1 MAVATPV
8 LVVLVLVML
17 VVASTKKSIN
27 VHASSTTSETVHPAI
42 PLRPLRPQ
50 GDQLCLDVHGT
61 LESMVHVLR
70 LHDVPFYP
78 KHTARNTDDSTPAN
92 TTTHKDA
99 RLPLPLLVDLSPIH
113 RMMAAFGCGDQEDE
127 KTDKQTDESLP
138 ARTGTEQHETIPP
151 VPSTP
156 SAFTPLEERV
166 TAIRNATGNLS
177 LQHQQ
182 QQQQRRVRRNGDPVV
197 QAGQC
202 TLASVVNGTC
212 PGADSSRRLTITL
225 REDDHVDDSTDASGL
240 RGISD
245 SVNELTV
252 NGHVE
257 EAPLRWIVNNGVWAS
272 CTAVNLQGVQF
283 PTLQLSTLNP
293 MTRTL
298 TITVSD
304 SVLLRAIGADD
315 FHHTARLTAFRAI
328 NNSLTS
334 VPDVSNMT
342 SLSILNLHGNRIRCI
357 NDDTFNGLTLLQ
369 QLFFS
374 ENILSEIESRA
385 FDDLT
390 ALNRLILA
398 INDMSAIP
406 SGLFHRLTS
415 LTTLQLQQNPITKLD
430 ADVFAQ
436 LTMLERLTLERT
448 LLTQLPATLFRNTTR
463 LVRLDLAINFITSLD
478 ETVFSGLSSLEHL
491 QIFDNRLTSLPPGV
505 FKDLTTLTWLGILRN
520 DLTSLPDKLLEF
532 NPQLRTF
539 FCNDNDLASLP
550 ANLFVNNAAL
560 FRINLANNALRSIDT
575 ALESAKLSSLQFLD
589 VGNNQL
595 TRLQLT
601 RTLPS
606 LTLLGLDDNPMQE
619 LPDVTLTPSLET
631 LRLQNH
637 GIKHMDLAP
646 VLRLPSLEV
655 LELDALLQA
664 NSRAVLTDTNITSI
678 TRLSTLSLENV
689 DVSAAVPSFKQHPPL
704 SLNVL
709 HVGWPGA
716 MNRTLPITEVCRM
729 LKNSVRELRI
739 ANTDYRAIEL
749 CPDKT
754 FESLLLNDNRHLRSV
769 TVHNPL
775 RELNVSGCTQLTSI
789 DAPPIDILD
798 ISNTKFPPTGALCTR
813 WGRRVLFARK
823 LDEKAFNSIRTVGAL
838 TNCIDQVDVLDL
850 SGNTWLNNP
859 AEINRVAERRVVM
872 SDEEF
877 WTADLVAIP
886 NRRVPPI
893 LQLTDAPIDCAL
905 HLSNQDLRPR
915 TDTSV
920 LTTEIVFSFRCV
932 CAQGHHLSGNG
943 ECVEDVVPLAAIVAG
958 SVFAVLALSI
968 PLLVWLYRRYWRS
981 HKSDSL
987 HQQLL
992 NREREEVQ
1000 ALKRAWVIEYDELRM
1015 IKRVAAGA
1023 YGVVFKAE
1031 WDTVTVA
1038 VKVLQRTLSVD
1049 DRETAND
1056 IGNEV
1061 EFLQR
1066 TRHPNVVRF
1075 FGAGVNTNG
1084 SPFLVLE
1091 FVAMGSL
1098 KDLLERD
1105 MDAVLHEV
1113 RAQVLEA
1120 GDDDD
1125 DDDGDGEKNKL
1136 LGADVHEELTLVST
1150 SLESHR
1156 TSLELDE
1163 MMSVWDLKLQ
1173 LLRDVANG
1181 MAFIHSLDQMHR
1193 DLKSGN
1199 VLVSSRLRAKIT
1211 DFGSIRECLERG
1223 TDGNDDDDGDVEDG
1237 NRGDGTA
1244 TTSFG
1249 DGGRGD
1255 MTMGVG
1261 TPMYMAPEALLT
1273 KTYNA
1278 KADVFSFGVLMWE
1291 VATQR
1296 EPDLIAQEKP
1306 KYRGPPRPMQTTLLQ
1321 EGKRLRFEDFDGQP
1335 LAVAEW
1341 YKELAY
1347 TCMADNPAHRPSFE
1361 ELKNKRLAEQQAV

>member
-1 MAVATPV
+1 MRGRPPPATTATMAVVMVLCAVIVSTMAMHATPATA
-8 LVVLVLVML
+8 
-17 VVASTKKSIN
+17 ASRDN
-27 VHASSTTSETVHPAI
+27 
-42 PLRPLRPQ
+42 
-50 GDQLCLDVHGT
+50 QLCSDVHGT
-61 LESMVHVLR
+61 LESMVRVLKV
-70 LHDVPFYP
+70 HDVPFYP
-78 KHTARNTDDSTPAN
+78 RHTVRNTDDSTPAN

-99 RLPLPLLVDLSPIH
+99 RLPLLVDLSPIH

-138 ARTGTEQHETIPP
+138 ARTGTEQHETTPS
-151 VPSTP
+151 VSSTP

-166 TAIRNATGNLS
+166 NAIRNATGKLS
-177 LQHQQ
+177 LQQP
-182 QQQQRRVRRNGDPVV
+182 QQQQRRVRRNDDPVIR
-197 QAGQC
+197 AGQC
-202 TLASVVNGTC
+202 TLVSVVDGTC
-212 PGADSSRRLTITL
+212 PSADNRGRLTIIV
-225 REDDHVDDSTDASGL
+225 REGDHVDDSTDASRL
-240 RGISD
+240 RAISTF
-245 SVNELTV
+245 VFELTV
-252 NGHVE
+252 SGHVE
-257 EAPLRWIVNNGVWAS
+257 EAPLQWIVNNGVWAGCRS
-272 CTAVNLQGVQF
+272 FSVIGVQF
-283 PTLQLSTLNP
+283 PTFQLSILNP
-293 MTRTL
+293 MTSVN
-298 TITVSD
+298 TIVIRDSLLLWEVSTSEFQNSQRIAALHVID
-304 SVLLRAIGADD
+304 C
-315 FHHTARLTAFRAI
+315 
-328 NNSLTS
+328 SLTS
-334 VPDVSNMT
+334 VPDVSSMI
-342 SLSILNLHGNRIRCI
+342 SLRVINLPQNRIRRI
-357 NDDTFNGLTLLQ
+357 NNGTFQGLALIQ
-369 QLFFS
+369 QLALS
-374 ENILSEIESRA
+374 ENIISEIESRA

-390 ALNRLILA
+390 ALNRLLLFG
-398 INDMSAIP
+398 NDISAIP

-436 LTMLERLTLERT
+436 LTMLERFTLERT
-448 LLTQLPATLFRNTTR
+448 LLTELPATLFRNTTR
-463 LVRLDLAINFITSLD
+463 LVRLELAINFIRSLD
-478 ETVFSGLSSLEHL
+478 ETVFSGLSSLDHL
-491 QIFDNRLTSLPPGV
+491 QIFENRLTSLPPGV
-505 FKDLTTLTWLGILRN
+505 FKDLTALTFLDVRQNGFTSFPEGLLETCTRLQIFGAEGNRFQTLPTFIFANTTMLKRLTLTG
-520 DLTSLPDKLLEF
+520 
-532 NPQLRTF
+532 
-539 FCNDNDLASLP
+539 
-550 ANLFVNNAAL
+550 
-560 FRINLANNALRSIDT
+560 NALRSIDNV
-575 ALESAKLSSLQFLD
+575 LEMAQLSSLRFLD

-646 VLRLPSLEV
+646 LLRLPSLEV
-655 LELDALLQA
+655 LELDALPQA
-664 NSRAVLTDTNITSI
+664 NSRVVLTDTNIADI
-678 TRLSTLSLENV
+678 APLSTLSLENV
-689 DVSAAVPSFKQHPPL
+689 DVSAAVPSFKHLPPL

-739 ANTDYRAIEL
+739 ANTNYRVIEL

-775 RELNVSGCTQLTSI
+775 QELNVSGCTQLTSI

-813 WGRRVLFARK
+813 WGRRVLFARN
-823 LDEKAFNSIRTVGAL
+823 LNEKAFRSEQAVGPL
-838 TNCIDQVDVLDL
+838 TNCIQQVDVLDL
-850 SGNTWLNNP
+850 SGNAWLNNP

-877 WTADLVAIP
+877 WTADL
-886 NRRVPPI
+886 
-893 LQLTDAPIDCAL
+893 LTDAPIDCAL
-905 HLSNQDLRPR
+905 QLSNQDLRPR

-932 CAQGHHLSGNG
+932 CAQGHHLSGE

-1038 VKVLQRTLSVD
+1038 VKVLQRTLSPD
-1049 DRETAND
+1049 DEATATD
-1056 IGNEV
+1056 FGNEV

-1091 FVAMGSL
+1091 FVSLGSL

-1125 DDDGDGEKNKL
+1125 DDDDDGDGEKNKL
-1136 LGADVHEELTLVST
+1136 LTADLCEELTLVST
-1150 SLESHR
+1150 SLQSHR

-1223 TDGNDDDDGDVEDG
+1223 TDGNDDDRDDMEDG
-1237 NRGDGTA
+1237 NRGDGTV

-1249 DGGRGD
+1249 GGGRGD